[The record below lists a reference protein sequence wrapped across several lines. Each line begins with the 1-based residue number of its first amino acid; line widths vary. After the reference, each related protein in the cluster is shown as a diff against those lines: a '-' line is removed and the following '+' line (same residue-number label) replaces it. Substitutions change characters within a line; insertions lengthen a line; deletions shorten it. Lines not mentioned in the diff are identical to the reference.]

1 MLRGVQRVFALM
13 VGLMVMIAVFGTIVT
28 LANEART
35 VEAIEAGLMCS
46 TDVGE
51 TSCVITLVSPHAF
64 AFTADG
70 MVVLETAPGSTDRT
84 STSSLASN
92 RTTLTVAGLS
102 ASTAYTFTVTHDTD
116 DTNNN
121 VIMNTVL
128 ERMGLWIGLAI
139 VAMLVVGLSV
149 YR

>member
-1 MLRGVQRVFALM
+1 M
-13 VGLMVMIAVFGTIVT
+13 VGIVVLVAVFGQIVS

-35 VEAIEAGLMCS
+35 VEVIEAGLTCTTGAGS
-46 TDVGE
+46 
-51 TSCVITLVSPHAF
+51 TSCAVTLVSPHAF
-64 AFTADG
+64 AFAADG
-70 MVVLETAPGSTDRT
+70 MTVLETSPGSADRT
-84 STSSLASN
+84 STSTLASN

-121 VIMNTVL
+121 VILNTVL

-139 VAMLVVGLSV
+139 VAMLAVGLSV